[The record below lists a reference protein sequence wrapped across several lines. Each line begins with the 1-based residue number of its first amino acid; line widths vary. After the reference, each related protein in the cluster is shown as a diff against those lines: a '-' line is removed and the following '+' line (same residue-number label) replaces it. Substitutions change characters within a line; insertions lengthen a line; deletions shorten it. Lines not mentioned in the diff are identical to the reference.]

1 MINNEVATLIDSEV
15 VNMIDAPSNL
25 VAKYEA

>member
-1 MINNEVATLIDSEV
+1 MINNEVATLIDFEV
-15 VNMIDAPSNL
+15 VNMIDAPPQL